1 MIIYIT
7 RHGQPL
13 VPGTASDGADPDYP
27 PGDPP
32 LSDLGREQARRLGQ
46 RLKADGFAGR
56 IYASPYRR
64 TTETAHVIA
73 GVLDTVIW
81 PEPAIREYTG
91 PNITNFQGA
100 TLDALRSQFPRIAP
114 EAVLPH
120 PWWTL
125 EQETTDEH
133 KQRPAVEARVRA
145 FLEPLAADGGEDILL
160 VGHGASCHAA
170 IRYGLRLVTDE
181 PEWPPV
187 VGWNCALTAL
197 RLPSPAKFILL
208 GDTAHL
214 EPHQVTSNRR
224 TAAELLAERNACS
237 NSILWSRRSPAGR
250 ETAEDGRLQTDDVLR
265 GRLR

>member
-1 MIIYIT
+1 MIFYIT

-13 VPGTASDGADPDYP
+13 VPGTESGGEDPDYP

-46 RLKADGFAGR
+46 RLKAAGFAGR

-64 TTETAHVIA
+64 TTETAHGIA
-73 GVLDTVIW
+73 GVLETVVW

-91 PNITNFQGA
+91 PNIYNFQGA
-100 TLDALRSQFPRIAP
+100 TLETLRSQFPRIAP
-114 EAVLPH
+114 EAELTY

-125 EQETTDEH
+125 EQETTDER
-133 KQRPAVEARVRA
+133 KQRPGVEARVRA
-145 FLEPLAADGGEDILL
+145 FLEPRIAAGGEDILL

-170 IRYGLRLVTDE
+170 IQYGRRLVTEE

-187 VGWNCALTAL
+187 VGWNCSLTAL
-197 RLPSPAKFILL
+197 RLSSPAKFILL

-224 TAAELLAERNACS
+224 TAAEILAERKAS
-237 NSILWSRRSPAGR
+237 
-250 ETAEDGRLQTDDVLR
+250 
-265 GRLR
+265 